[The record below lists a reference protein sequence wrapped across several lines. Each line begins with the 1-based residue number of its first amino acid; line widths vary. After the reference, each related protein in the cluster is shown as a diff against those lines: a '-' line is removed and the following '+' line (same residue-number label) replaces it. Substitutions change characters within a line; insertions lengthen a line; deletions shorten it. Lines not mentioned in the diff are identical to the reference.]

1 MRNFVK
7 SDSVMLDND
16 RVIQILI
23 GLGVAIIA
31 GLWYNFYSNRKNSTP
46 APEKSSPPAD
56 KSETRQIQFQ
66 AYERLTLLVDRIALP
81 NLIARIPHEG
91 LSVANYQLSLLK
103 NIRDEFDYNI
113 TQQIYV
119 SPESWQ
125 AVKKLKEKNMLI
137 INQVA
142 QALPPGSSGLD
153 LSRSLLHF
161 CMQDEK
167 GNLHELVSEALSYEA
182 RQLM

>member
-1 MRNFVK
+1 
-7 SDSVMLDND
+7 MLDND

-23 GLGVAIIA
+23 GFGVTIIF
-31 GLWYNFYSNRKNSTP
+31 GLWYKWFFNRKDSTP
-46 APEKSSPPAD
+46 VPEKKDPSAD
-56 KSETRQIQFQ
+56 KSESRQLQLQ
-66 AYERLTLLVDRIALP
+66 AYERLTLLADRIAIP
-81 NLIARIPHEG
+81 NLIARFPNDG
-91 LSVANYQLSLLK
+91 KSLSDYQLQLLK

-167 GNLHELVSEALSYEA
+167 GSLHELVSEALSHEA
-182 RQLM
+182 RKLM

>member
-1 MRNFVK
+1 MDTNAQLFN
-7 SDSVMLDND
+7 L
-16 RVIQILI
+16 LI
-23 GLGVAIIA
+23 GFAIAII
-31 GLWYNFYSNRKNSTP
+31 GVLVYYWVSGKKNKKVSESTSNKESH
-46 APEKSSPPAD
+46 SL
-56 KSETRQIQFQ
+56 QLQ
-66 AYERLTLLVDRIALP
+66 AYERLTLLSDRIALP
-81 NLIARIPHEG
+81 NLISRLPQEG
-91 LSVANYQLSLLK
+91 LAAADYQLLLLR

-119 SPESWQ
+119 TPESWQ

-142 QALPPGSSGLD
+142 QTMPPGSSALD

-167 GNLHELVSEALSYEA
+167 GNLHDLVSAALSYEA
-182 RQLM
+182 SKLM

>member
-1 MRNFVK
+1 MQ
-7 SDSVMLDND
+7 DND
-16 RVIQILI
+16 RMFQLVI
-23 GLGVAIIA
+23 GFAVAIIA
-31 GLWYNFYSNRKNSTP
+31 GLVYIWYTNRNKTS
-46 APEKSSPPAD
+46 PEPEQKTPPAD
-56 KSETRQIQFQ
+56 KSGSRQLQLQ

-81 NLIARIPHEG
+81 NLIARLPHEG

-142 QALPPGSSGLD
+142 HALPPGSSGLD

>member
-1 MRNFVK
+1 MEGNERLFE
-7 SDSVMLDND
+7 L
-16 RVIQILI
+16 LI
-23 GLGVAIIA
+23 GFAVAITA
-31 GLWYNFYSNRKNSTP
+31 GLTYVWYTSRNKTP
-46 APEKSSPPAD
+46 DKVEKVLSEKPA
-56 KSETRQIQFQ
+56 SQHLQLQ
-66 AYERLTLLVDRIALP
+66 AYERLTLLADRIAIP
-81 NLIARIPHEG
+81 NLIARFPHEG
-91 LSVANYQLSLLK
+91 KSMSDYQLQLLK

-142 QALPPGSSGLD
+142 QALPPGSSALE

-161 CMQDEK
+161 CMNDEK
-167 GNLHELVSEALSYEA
+167 GSLHELVSEALSHEA
-182 RQLM
+182 RKLM